1 MKLPGL
7 DASACWL
14 CATAAQE
21 VQVWPLSAPLVP
33 DQRGG
38 DAASDDAAAAA
49 PPPLAQLQLE
59 RFDALISLPT
69 EMQPLGWRCLAVF
82 CPYHPQ
88 LVAAC
93 GVTQRKQV
101 PSRALIAPEPRAP
114 RRAPR
119 APRRAPRA
127 ARLAPRASRLAP
139 RPKPSP

>member
-1 MKLPGL
+1 M
-7 DASACWL
+7 
-14 CATAAQE
+14 
-21 VQVWPLSAPLVP
+21 P

-38 DAASDDAAAAA
+38 DDASDDDAA

-88 LVAAC
+88 LIAAC

-101 PSRALIAPEPRAP
+101 PSRALIAPAP
-114 RRAPR
+114 KTP
-119 APRRAPRA
+119 
-127 ARLAPRASRLAP
+127 RLAP
-139 RPKPSP
+139 RPGPKPSPLP